1 VGLTRDIVL
10 INQIIGFI
18 GFQARVVAV
27 FQALLGHP
35 VRWLPGIIFSRTRCP
50 RARTWVPLLPV
61 VELRYANAHQLE
73 SRFPAGSQNLRFRR

>member
-1 VGLTRDIVL
+1 VL

-35 VRWLPGIIFSRTRCP
+35 VRWLPGHHIQPHTLPVHAC
-50 RARTWVPLLPV
+50 TWMPLLPV
-61 VELRYANAHQLE
+61 VELRYANAHQLGP
-73 SRFPAGSQNLRFRR
+73 FPAGSQNLRFRR